1 MSGMTST
8 AYTNGAT
15 YALVKLGMLPAPK
28 GPDISKIEAR
38 QVAEKLKV
46 PNKYPTESFR
56 EGVETELEHTK
67 DPYFAGKISLDH
79 LKESPRYY
87 TELKKMEAKL

>member
-1 MSGMTST
+1 MISL
-8 AYTNGAT
+8 AYVNGARA
-15 YALVKLGMLPAPK
+15 ALNKLGMLPAPK
-28 GPDISKIEAR
+28 GPDISKSEAR
-38 QVAEKLKV
+38 QVAQKLKV
-46 PNKYPTESFR
+46 PSRYPTESFR

>member
-1 MSGMTST
+1 MTTSVY
-8 AYTNGAT
+8 ARGAQQ
-15 YALVKLGMLPAPK
+15 ALIKLGMLPAPK
-28 GPDISKIEAR
+28 GPDISKIEAE
-38 QVAEKLKV
+38 QVANKLKV
-46 PNKYPTESFR
+46 PRKYPIESFR